1 MCSVPPSTRRTS
13 LEMSRRQ
20 PVLSS
25 SVEKL
30 FMMTKKKDVGPCSQS
45 TDRKVS
51 KIILHTEPMVQE
63 EQYNCT
69 SSGALNTVALQQ
81 RKDKVPRPIPV
92 AAKENLFQKTRSSV
106 FKERGAQGR
115 WRSNPTKPAYYCTHL
130 YIYSFGCL
138 FVFLHVLTLYR
149 YFYTKYSSV

>member
-1 MCSVPPSTRRTS
+1 MSGLSEEEELRPNTLPGWQTGDSQYIEGHLLQMSVTMCSVPPSTRRTS

-81 RKDKVPRPIPV
+81 RKTK
-92 AAKENLFQKTRSSV
+92 SSV
-106 FKERGAQGR
+106 F
-115 WRSNPTKPAYYCTHL
+115 
-130 YIYSFGCL
+130 
-138 FVFLHVLTLYR
+138 
-149 YFYTKYSSV
+149 